1 MIHVAVGLVLDND
14 RVFVAQRDQNAHQ
27 GGLWEFPGGKVDA
40 GETVEAA
47 LSRELNEEL
56 GIFVD
61 YAEPIMQIK
70 HDYTDKIVLLD
81 VWQIARYRGEPSG
94 CEGQPVKWLAINELL
109 AEQFPAAN
117 QAIVDWLVR
126 QFS

>member
-1 MIHVAVGLVLDND
+1 MIHVAVGLVLDSD

-61 YAEPIMQIK
+61 YAEPVMQIK

-81 VWQIARYRGEPSG
+81 VWQIALYRGEPSG

>member
-1 MIHVAVGLVLDND
+1 MIHVAVGLVLDSD

-61 YAEPIMQIK
+61 YAEPVMQIK

-81 VWQIARYRGEPSG
+81 VWQITRYRGEPSG
-94 CEGQPVKWLAINELL
+94 CEGQPVKWLAINQLL

-117 QAIVDWLVR
+117 QAIVDWLIR

>member
-1 MIHVAVGLVLDND
+1 MIHVAVGLVLDDD
-14 RVFVAQRDQNAHQ
+14 RVFVAQRNKNAHQ

-56 GIFVD
+56 GIFID
-61 YAEPIMQIK
+61 YAEPVMQIK

-81 VWQIARYRGEPSG
+81 VWQITRYRGEPSG
-94 CEGQPVKWLAINELL
+94 CEGQPVKWLAINQLL

>member
-47 LSRELNEEL
+47 LFRELNEEL

-61 YAEPIMQIK
+61 YAEPVMQIK

>member
-14 RVFVAQRDQNAHQ
+14 RIFVAQRDQNAHQ

-61 YAEPIMQIK
+61 YAEPVMQIK

-94 CEGQPVKWLAINELL
+94 CEGQPVKWLAINQLL

>member
-14 RVFVAQRDQNAHQ
+14 RVFVAQWDLNAHH
-27 GGLWEFPGGKVDA
+27 GGLWVFPGGKVDA

-61 YAEPIMQIK
+61 YAEPVMQIK

-117 QAIVDWLVR
+117 QAIVAWLVR

>member
-61 YAEPIMQIK
+61 YAEPVMQIK

-109 AEQFPAAN
+109 AEQFPVAN

>member
-14 RVFVAQRDQNAHQ
+14 RVFVAQRNKNAHQ

-61 YAEPIMQIK
+61 YAEPVMQIK

-81 VWQIARYRGEPSG
+81 VWQITRYRGEPSG
-94 CEGQPVKWLAINELL
+94 CEGQPVKWLAINQLL

>member
-61 YAEPIMQIK
+61 YAEPVMQIK

-117 QAIVDWLVR
+117 QAIIDWLVR

>member
-1 MIHVAVGLVLDND
+1 MIHVAVGLVLDNE

-61 YAEPIMQIK
+61 YAEPVMQIK

>member
-61 YAEPIMQIK
+61 YAEPVMQIK
-70 HDYTDKIVLLD
+70 HDYKDKVVLLD
-81 VWQIARYRGEPSG
+81 VWQIIRYQGEPSG
-94 CEGQPVKWLAINELL
+94 CEGQPVKWLTVNALK

-117 QAIVDWLVR
+117 RAIVDWLAR
-126 QFS
+126 QFN

>member
-27 GGLWEFPGGKVDA
+27 GGLWEFPGGKVDP

-61 YAEPIMQIK
+61 YAEPVMQIK

>member
-27 GGLWEFPGGKVDA
+27 GGLWEFPGGKVDV

-61 YAEPIMQIK
+61 YAEPVMQIK

>member
-40 GETVEAA
+40 GETVETA

-56 GIFVD
+56 GIFVE
-61 YAEPIMQIK
+61 YAEPVMQIK
-70 HDYTDKIVLLD
+70 HEYKEKVVLLD
-81 VWQIARYRGEPSG
+81 VWQIIRYQGEPSG
-94 CEGQPVKWLAINELL
+94 CEGQPVKWLTVNALK

-117 QAIVDWLVR
+117 RAIVDWLAR
-126 QFS
+126 QFN

>member
-1 MIHVAVGLVLDND
+1 MIHVAVGLVLDDD
-14 RVFVAQRDQNAHQ
+14 RVFVAQRNKNAHQ

-61 YAEPIMQIK
+61 YAEPVMQIK

-81 VWQIARYRGEPSG
+81 VWQITRYRGEPSG
-94 CEGQPVKWLAINELL
+94 CEGQPVKWLAINQLL

>member
-61 YAEPIMQIK
+61 YAEPVMQIK
-70 HDYTDKIVLLD
+70 HDYTDRIVLLD

>member
-14 RVFVAQRDQNAHQ
+14 RVFVAQRNQNVHQ

-61 YAEPIMQIK
+61 YAEPVMQIK

-94 CEGQPVKWLAINELL
+94 CEGQPVKWLAINQLL

>member
-47 LSRELNEEL
+47 LSRELNDEL

-61 YAEPIMQIK
+61 YAQPVMQIK

-94 CEGQPVKWLAINELL
+94 CEGQPVKWLAINQLL
-109 AEQFPAAN
+109 PEQFPAAN

>member
-14 RVFVAQRDQNAHQ
+14 RVFVAKRDQNAHQ

-61 YAEPIMQIK
+61 YAEPVMQIK

-109 AEQFPAAN
+109 AEQFPVAN

>member
-1 MIHVAVGLVLDND
+1 MIHVAVGLVLDNE

-40 GETVEAA
+40 GEPVEAA

-61 YAEPIMQIK
+61 YAEPVMQIK

-94 CEGQPVKWLAINELL
+94 CEGQPVKWLAINELV

>member
-1 MIHVAVGLVLDND
+1 MIHVAVGLVLDSD
-14 RVFVAQRDQNAHQ
+14 RVFVAQRDQDAHQ

-47 LSRELNEEL
+47 VSRELNEEL

-61 YAEPIMQIK
+61 YAEPVMQIK
-70 HDYTDKIVLLD
+70 HDYTDRIVLLD

>member
-61 YAEPIMQIK
+61 YAEPVMQIK
-70 HDYTDKIVLLD
+70 HDYTDKIVLL
-81 VWQIARYRGEPSG
+81 
-94 CEGQPVKWLAINELL
+94 EGRP
-109 AEQFPAAN
+109 PG
-117 QAIVDWLVR
+117 
-126 QFS
+126 

>member
-61 YAEPIMQIK
+61 YAEPVMQIK

-94 CEGQPVKWLAINELL
+94 CEGQPVKWLAINQLL
-109 AEQFPAAN
+109 PEQFPAAN

>member
-61 YAEPIMQIK
+61 YAEPVMQIK

-81 VWQIARYRGEPSG
+81 VWQIARYRGVPSG
-94 CEGQPVKWLAINELL
+94 CEGQPVKWLAINQLL

>member
-1 MIHVAVGLVLDND
+1 MINVAVGLLLDDD
-14 RVFVAQRDQNAHQ
+14 RVFVAQRNKNAHQ

-61 YAEPIMQIK
+61 YAEPVMQIK

-94 CEGQPVKWLAINELL
+94 CEGQPVKWLAINQLL

>member
-1 MIHVAVGLVLDND
+1 MLTKGLVG
-14 RVFVAQRDQNAHQ
+14 VS
-27 GGLWEFPGGKVDA
+27 GGKVDA

-61 YAEPIMQIK
+61 YAEPVMQIK

-94 CEGQPVKWLAINELL
+94 CEGQPVKWLAINQLL

>member
-1 MIHVAVGLVLDND
+1 MIHVAFGLVLDNY

-61 YAEPIMQIK
+61 YAEPVMQIK

>member
-1 MIHVAVGLVLDND
+1 MIHVAVGLLLDDD
-14 RVFVAQRDQNAHQ
+14 RVFVAQRNKNAHQ
-27 GGLWEFPGGKVDA
+27 RGLWEFPGGKVDA

-61 YAEPIMQIK
+61 YAEPVMQIK

-81 VWQIARYRGEPSG
+81 VWLITRYRGEPSG
-94 CEGQPVKWLAINELL
+94 CEGQPVKWLAINQLL

>member
-61 YAEPIMQIK
+61 YAEPVMQIK

>member
-1 MIHVAVGLVLDND
+1 MIHVAVGLILDND
-14 RVFVAQRDQNAHQ
+14 RVFVAQRDQNVHQ

-61 YAEPIMQIK
+61 YAEPVMQIK

-94 CEGQPVKWLAINELL
+94 CEGQPVKWLAINQLL

>member
-61 YAEPIMQIK
+61 YAEPVMQIK
-70 HDYTDKIVLLD
+70 HDYKDKVVLLD
-81 VWQIARYRGEPSG
+81 VWQIIRYQGEPSG
-94 CEGQPVKWLAINELL
+94 CEGQPVKWLTVNALK

-117 QAIVDWLVR
+117 RAIVDWLVR

>member
-1 MIHVAVGLVLDND
+1 MIHVAVGLVLDDD
-14 RVFVAQRDQNAHQ
+14 RVFVAQRNKNAHQ

-61 YAEPIMQIK
+61 YAEPVMQIK

>member
-40 GETVEAA
+40 DETVEAA

-61 YAEPIMQIK
+61 YAEPVMQIK
-70 HDYTDKIVLLD
+70 HDYKEKVVLLD
-81 VWQIARYRGEPSG
+81 VWQIIRYQGEPSG
-94 CEGQPVKWLAINELL
+94 CEGQPVKWLTVNALK

-117 QAIVDWLVR
+117 RAIVDWLAR
-126 QFS
+126 QFN

>member
-1 MIHVAVGLVLDND
+1 MIHVAVGLVLDDD
-14 RVFVAQRDQNAHQ
+14 RVFVAQRDKNAHQ

-61 YAEPIMQIK
+61 YAEPVMQIK

-81 VWQIARYRGEPSG
+81 VWQITRYRGEPSG
-94 CEGQPVKWLAINELL
+94 CEGQPVKWLAINQLL

>member
-61 YAEPIMQIK
+61 YAQPVMQIK

-94 CEGQPVKWLAINELL
+94 CEGQPVKWLAINQLL
-109 AEQFPAAN
+109 PEQFPAAN

>member
-1 MIHVAVGLVLDND
+1 MIHVAVGLVLDSD

-61 YAEPIMQIK
+61 YAEPVMQIK
-70 HDYTDKIVLLD
+70 HDYTDRIVLLD

>member
-61 YAEPIMQIK
+61 YAEPVMQIK

-94 CEGQPVKWLAINELL
+94 CEGQPVKWLAINQLL

>member
-1 MIHVAVGLVLDND
+1 MIHVAVGLVLDDD
-14 RVFVAQRDQNAHQ
+14 RVFVAQRDKNAHQ

-61 YAEPIMQIK
+61 YAEPVMQIK

-81 VWQIARYRGEPSG
+81 VWQITRYRGEPSG
-94 CEGQPVKWLAINELL
+94 CEGQAVKWLTINQLL